1 MRGALE
7 ARGIEATGRLSSEA
21 VGDIYLDGR
30 VLVIRKITVEYR
42 LEGELDDDQKETVE
56 RVLGFH
62 AAKCP
67 VARSI
72 TPCIEIETRL
82 EYA

>member
-1 MRGALE
+1 M
-7 ARGIEATGRLSSEA
+7 
-21 VGDIYLDGR
+21 
-30 VLVIRKITVEYR
+30 IRKITVEYR
-42 LEGELDDDQKETVE
+42 LEAELDDEEKATVD

-62 AAKCP
+62 ADKCP